1 MRHPKL
7 NIKIRVTLSLVVGEH
22 GGGEGAR
29 MISQLPKSTTYK
41 ADGWA
46 AKMCACDVQTV
57 TNLAAFARFIRP
69 VCSIIPLQVMDGW
82 WIKSSPWR
90 QDKSSNENFSRYEW
104 EHVSSKENFPV
115 QSLALLY
122 K

>member
-7 NIKIRVTLSLVVGEH
+7 NIKIRVTMSLVVGER
-22 GGGEGAR
+22 GGGGAGAR

-41 ADGWA
+41 ADGCA

-69 VCSIIPLQVMDGW
+69 VAPL
-82 WIKSSPWR
+82 SP
-90 QDKSSNENFSRYEW
+90 SR
-104 EHVSSKENFPV
+104 
-115 QSLALLY
+115 
-122 K
+122 